1 MALNISC
8 SKAILGTHVPMSVP
22 KSAHNTPNFFFT
34 AIDRKG
40 CNFAFPKLVQNQG
53 LFPLHSV
60 PSETMVDLD
69 NLVLQT
75 EEKPKEPKIINVK
88 FQLHQKCR
96 FEEQFM
102 VVGNDPMFGSWNP
115 AKAIPMSWSE
125 GHVWT
130 AEMAVP
136 AGKFQYK
143 IILKTRNGDIMWQ
156 PGPDRFVQTWEAMNR
171 ITISEDWEN
180 ARLQKVTDDNEV
192 VSTKTSEEDK
202 ADQADKDSQKKS
214 EISNVAENL
223 DTAKENQKSDA
234 SRS

>member
-1 MALNISC
+1 
-8 SKAILGTHVPMSVP
+8 
-22 KSAHNTPNFFFT
+22 
-34 AIDRKG
+34 
-40 CNFAFPKLVQNQG
+40 
-53 LFPLHSV
+53 
-60 PSETMVDLD
+60 
-69 NLVLQT
+69 
-75 EEKPKEPKIINVK
+75 
-88 FQLHQKCR
+88 
-96 FEEQFM
+96 
-102 VVGNDPMFGSWNP
+102 
-115 AKAIPMSWSE
+115 
-125 GHVWT
+125 
-130 AEMAVP
+130 
-136 AGKFQYK
+136 
-143 IILKTRNGDIMWQ
+143 MWQ